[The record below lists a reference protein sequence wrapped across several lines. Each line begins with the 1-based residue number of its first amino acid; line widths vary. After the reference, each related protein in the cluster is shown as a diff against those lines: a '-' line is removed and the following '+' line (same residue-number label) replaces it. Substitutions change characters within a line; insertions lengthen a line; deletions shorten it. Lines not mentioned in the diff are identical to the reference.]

1 MAINTGGFQ
10 TSVLPQF
17 TPVNPSLA
25 AFNPSAAM
33 EGAGQAVSVAQGLEQ
48 LKNMRQIHEENA
60 KMSAAKNKQ
69 LQAQAIREGILA
81 DYEAGMFSDKLTADK
96 AEAAARRIGAEGKV
110 KTTPGATDATI
121 RAQELA
127 TRLSPGDEKLMF
139 SKQNRELA
147 LAPGEERLAVGNQNI
162 LLNTQPFISQSAIN
176 EAKFKQDASAEALRL
191 QPARQAVDS
200 VKVASEQQNM
210 FAQAEAARL
219 EAETK
224 LNMARLARD
233 TAARDY
239 SLGTTSKERADAS
252 EINLRNAQAEAARA
266 TAQATAEKNN
276 IAVRIAE
283 IKAQAKGKMFDDLRE
298 TSKIANE
305 LGRTTVVDPT
315 SNATTTMSQLAD
327 KYFVVDG
334 DGNVNVFDKGLFMND
349 LATMGEATA
358 SDLAAYQDLQK
369 LRAILTKDLVSSI
382 KRQQPASVAAQSTV
396 DNANVPIY
404 GMRPDGTFGI
414 INPAAPI
421 LKQ

>member
-69 LQAQAIREGILA
+69 LQAQAVREGILA

-176 EAKFKQDASAEALRL
+176 EAKFKQDASAFSLAQQPIEQEVRGIANSSALATA
-191 QPARQAVDS
+191 PAA
-200 VKVASEQQNM
+200 
-210 FAQAEAARL
+210 AEAARIAAGSNL
-219 EAETK
+219 INAQ
-224 LNMARLARD
+224 MAFN
-233 TAARDY
+233 TASSDY
-239 SLGTTSKERADAS
+239 AAGNTGKERVEAS

-266 TAQATAEKNN
+266 TAQATAAKNDT
-276 IAVRIAE
+276 AVRIAE
-283 IKAQAKGKMFDDLRE
+283 IKSQAKEKMFEKLNN
-298 TSKIANE
+298 TSKLANE
-305 LGRTTVVDPT
+305 LGRLPVVSPSDNT
-315 SNATTTMSQLAD
+315 TTTMSQLAD
-327 KYFVVDG
+327 KYFQVDSE
-334 DGNVNVFDKGLFMND
+334 GNVNVFDKGMFMQD
-349 LATMGEATA
+349 LATMNPSTRN
-358 SDLAAYQDLQK
+358 DLTAYQDLQRLRSMLVKDLTSSIESNLPKQIEPPKTK
-369 LRAILTKDLVSSI
+369 LRWDA
-382 KRQQPASVAAQSTV
+382 AAQKMV
-396 DNANVPIY
+396 EV
-404 GMRPDGTFGI
+404 
-414 INPAAPI
+414 
-421 LKQ
+421 K